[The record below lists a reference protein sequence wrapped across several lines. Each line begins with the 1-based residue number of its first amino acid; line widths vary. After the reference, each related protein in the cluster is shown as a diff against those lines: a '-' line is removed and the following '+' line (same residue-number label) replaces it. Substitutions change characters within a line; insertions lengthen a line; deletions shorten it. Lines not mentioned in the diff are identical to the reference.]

1 MDDEPL
7 EIETDPN
14 RRDVNALDVWM
25 YQLNVARTG
34 IADGEELAIFLRDDE
49 GAIRAGLYGWTWSGW
64 LEIRTLFV
72 HEAERGRGLG
82 SRLLAAAEKEGRR
95 RGAHTA
101 ILDTHSFQAPDF
113 YRARGYQAYAELD
126 GYPTGH
132 SKIFLRK
139 RLDDQSANQGTE
151 ERR

>member
-1 MDDEPL
+1 MPDEAF

-25 YQLNVARTG
+25 YQFNVEWTG
-34 IADGEELAIFLRDDE
+34 IADGDELAIFVRDDD

-64 LEIRTLFV
+64 LEIRTLWL
-72 HEAERGRGLG
+72 HEDERGKGLG
-82 SRLLAAAEKEGRR
+82 TRLLAAAEEEGRR

-101 ILDTHSFQAPDF
+101 ILETHSFQAPGF
-113 YRARGYQAYAELD
+113 YRKRGYTVYAELD

-139 RLDDQSANQGTE
+139 SLR
-151 ERR
+151 